1 MEDSDKNEVL
11 IFLDRSQG
19 GASIHDGSVEIMVHR
34 RLLDSDP
41 STSMNEPLNETAYGK
56 GLVVRGKHLL
66 IIDTPKNSASVHR
79 TNAQQLYMQPIS
91 TFALT
96 DLSYASYS
104 TNYRQTWSA
113 LVDTMPRNLHLL
125 TLDQLEPKQYL
136 VRVEHYFELNEDDI
150 YSQPIQIDLQ
160 QLFHSLGQITDF
172 TELILTANMPLA
184 EMNRLNWT
192 TTENESSYWD
202 RTGEFLSYFN
212 IFFMSFLTY

>member
-1 MEDSDKNEVL
+1 MEDSNKNKFL

-41 STSMNEPLNETAYGK
+41 SSGMKEALNETAYGK
-56 GLVVRGKHLL
+56 GLVVHGKHL
-66 IIDTPKNSASVHR
+66 IIIETPNQSAIVHR
-79 TNAQQLYMQPIS
+79 TNAQQLYMQPVS

-96 DLSYASYS
+96 DLSYANYS

-113 LVDTMPRNLHLL
+113 LVDTLPSNLHLL

-136 VRVEHYFELNEDDI
+136 VRVEHYFELNEDAT

-160 QLFHSLGQITDF
+160 KLLTSLGKIVDF
-172 TELILTANMPLA
+172 VELTLAANLPLA
-184 EMNRLNWT
+184 DMKRLNWT
-192 TTENESSYWD
+192 TTENESSYWNAI
-202 RTGEFLSYFN
+202 GEFFSYLNMFLM
-212 IFFMSFLTY
+212 FFLTY